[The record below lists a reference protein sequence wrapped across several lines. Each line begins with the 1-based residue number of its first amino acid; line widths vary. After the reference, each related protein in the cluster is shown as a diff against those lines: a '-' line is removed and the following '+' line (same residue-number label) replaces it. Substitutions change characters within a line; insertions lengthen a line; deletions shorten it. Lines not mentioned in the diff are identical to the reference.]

1 MQARHPAMVSPNR
14 QTIKL
19 LFIQCEPATFL
30 ALQALVFA
38 LVTAAFTNIYITQP
52 AIVIFV
58 SIMLLLPFIS
68 GIFETQKENSM
79 EKKSLS
85 KSSKTEIKEMNI
97 VAKRVAF
104 LY

>member
-1 MQARHPAMVSPNR
+1 MRNGR
-14 QTIKL
+14 ILT
-19 LFIQCEPATFL
+19 
-30 ALQALVFA
+30 LQALVFA

-52 AIVIFV
+52 AIVILG

-68 GIFETQKENSM
+68 GIFKTQKENSV
-79 EKKSLS
+79 KKISLS

-97 VAKRVAF
+97 VANRVAF